1 MTIRSTYLE
10 VFLRKGVLKIF
21 SKFTG
26 EHPCQ
31 IAISIKFL
39 CNFIEIALRR
49 GCAPVNLLN
58 ISRTP
63 FPKTPL
69 DGCFWNIV
77 AVAISLFGSSRPEVF
92 YKNSVLLKFAPEA
105 CNFIQKEAPTQNLEN
120 LEKFLRTLFFV
131 EHLWWPLLF
140 IFLIQIL

>member
-1 MTIRSTYLE
+1 MTIRSSYLE

-21 SKFTG
+21 SKFTR

-31 IAISIKFL
+31 IAISIEFL
-39 CNFIEIALRR
+39 CNFIEIALRH
-49 GCAPVNLLN
+49 GHAPLILLN
-58 ISRTP
+58 IFRTP

-77 AVAISLFGSSRPEVF
+77 AVTISLFGSSRPEMF

-105 CNFIQKEAPTQNLEN
+105 CKFIKKEAPTQNLEN
-120 LEKFLRTLFFV
+120 LENLYFRRR
-131 EHLWWPLLF
+131 
-140 IFLIQIL
+140 IL